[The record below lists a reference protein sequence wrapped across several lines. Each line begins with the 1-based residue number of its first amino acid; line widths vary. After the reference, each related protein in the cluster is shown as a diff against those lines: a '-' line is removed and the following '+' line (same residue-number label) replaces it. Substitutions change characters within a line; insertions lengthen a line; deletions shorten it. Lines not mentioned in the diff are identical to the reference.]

1 MDSCLFKLLKLFVEN
16 GSMTMQEIAVYNDI
30 SAKTVNKR
38 IAELNNILGDS
49 AHISVGVERFQLI
62 INNYSKFI
70 NLETQFL
77 KGELD
82 LNDPIK
88 QKAYIIDLLIKNQD
102 YVSIDEIAD
111 KLTVSRKV
119 INKVLKDIRH
129 ELVLYKGKVI
139 SKTGKG
145 IKITFATNFDKISAL
160 RNLVINYTSKYDW
173 INNLQQFSEYLSKVG
188 IPKQTANR
196 IINNIISLKL
206 FNKYGYTLNNLPKG
220 FYPLWNN
227 KLANDLLE
235 QLQEIFPKVT
245 ELELTYIL
253 SPLNLYKNKYLDS
266 KKIIAVFQEN
276 YQVLVK
282 PFRKKLLQNGLVPK
296 TVYERF
302 KWHLLYSINRRLLYI
317 PLVEVL
323 PQNISDSYPIS
334 LELSLEL
341 ANIINEK
348 YDIELTK
355 NEINYY
361 VIYFEMFLEEVSA
374 ITVNQVKIAFIGSI
388 RSSVRKFI
396 QNKLNNVFENLKIDV
411 FNNITAFNQ
420 SDKRYLLIF
429 ADKPLSINNLQVI
442 NVGTAFRPEALAI
455 IMQISVIEQLIKQ
468 NKIILSVNHLK
479 AETYYDAVNKM
490 IDQQIKIGE
499 LDLNF
504 KHSWMNREK
513 KTNNIFANGIAIP
526 HAIDDSNKERILVS
540 VGIVDNKISFRKNKL
555 ELIFLIG
562 IPDSIN
568 KDLVNATSRVYD
580 FIGLVSRN
588 EILHKNFMEYDNSK
602 SLVQIAEGI

>member
-1 MDSCLFKLLKLFVEN
+1 MLF
-16 GSMTMQEIAVYNDI
+16 
-30 SAKTVNKR
+30 
-38 IAELNNILGDS
+38 
-49 AHISVGVERFQLI
+49 
-62 INNYSKFI
+62 
-70 NLETQFL
+70 
-77 KGELD
+77 
-82 LNDPIK
+82 
-88 QKAYIIDLLIKNQD
+88 
-102 YVSIDEIAD
+102 
-111 KLTVSRKV
+111 
-119 INKVLKDIRH
+119 
-129 ELVLYKGKVI
+129 
-139 SKTGKG
+139 
-145 IKITFATNFDKISAL
+145 
-160 RNLVINYTSKYDW
+160 
-173 INNLQQFSEYLSKVG
+173 
-188 IPKQTANR
+188 
-196 IINNIISLKL
+196 
-206 FNKYGYTLNNLPKG
+206 
-220 FYPLWNN
+220 
-227 KLANDLLE
+227 
-235 QLQEIFPKVT
+235 
-245 ELELTYIL
+245 
-253 SPLNLYKNKYLDS
+253 
-266 KKIIAVFQEN
+266 
-276 YQVLVK
+276 K
-282 PFRKKLLQNGLVPK
+282 PFRKKLLQNGLVPE

-302 KWHLLYSINRRLLYI
+302 KWHLLYSINRRLLYV

-361 VIYFEMFLEEVSA
+361 VIYFEMFLEEISA

-388 RSSVRKFI
+388 RSSVREFI

-411 FNNITAFNQ
+411 FNNITTFNQ
-420 SDKRYLLIF
+420 SDKKYLLIF
-429 ADKPLSINNLQVI
+429 ADKPLAINNLQVI

-468 NKIILSVNHLK
+468 NKIILSVNHLE

-504 KHSWMNREK
+504 KHSWINREK

-526 HAIDDSNKERILVS
+526 HAIDNSSKERILVS

-568 KDLVNATSRVYD
+568 KDLVDATSRLYD

-588 EILHKNFMEYDNSK
+588 EILHKNFMEYDNSQ

>member
-49 AHISVGVERFQLI
+49 AHISVGVERFQLT

-88 QKAYIIDLLIKNQD
+88 QKAYIIDILMKNQD

-119 INKVLKDIRH
+119 INKVLKDIKQ

-145 IKITFATNFDKISAL
+145 IKITFATSFGKICAL

-173 INNLQQFSEYLSKVG
+173 INSLQQFSEYLSKVG

-235 QLQEIFPKVT
+235 QLQEIFPKIT

-276 YQVLVK
+276 YQMLFK
-282 PFRKKLLQNGLVPK
+282 PFRKKLLQNGLVPE

-323 PQNISDSYPIS
+323 PQNISDNYPIS

-341 ANIINEK
+341 ANIINKK
-348 YDIELTK
+348 YGIELTK

-361 VIYFEMFLEEVSA
+361 VIYFEMFLEEISA
-374 ITVNQVKIAFIGSI
+374 TMVNQVKIAFIGSI
-388 RSSVRKFI
+388 RSSVREFI
-396 QNKLNNVFENLKIDV
+396 QNKLNSVFENLKIDV
-411 FNNITAFNQ
+411 FNNITTFNQ
-420 SDKRYLLIF
+420 SDEKYLLIF

-442 NVGTAFRPEALAI
+442 NIGTAFRPEALAI

-468 NKIILSVNHLK
+468 NKVILSVNHLES
-479 AETYYDAVNKM
+479 ETYYDAVNKM
-490 IDQQIKIGE
+490 IDQQIEIGE

-562 IPDSIN
+562 IPNSIN
-568 KDLVNATSRVYD
+568 KDLVDATSRVYD